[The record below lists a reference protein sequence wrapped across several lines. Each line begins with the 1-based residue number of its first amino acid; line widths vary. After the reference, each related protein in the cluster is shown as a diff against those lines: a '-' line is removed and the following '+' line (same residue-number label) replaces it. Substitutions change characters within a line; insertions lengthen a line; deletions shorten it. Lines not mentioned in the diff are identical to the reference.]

1 MNSILKYIL
10 IPVDGFCSRVLAAVG
25 ALALVQFPNF
35 VVHYLQRL
43 GGHIDELKRM
53 LDQYNQAAAMTG
65 KTFEQYVIL
74 HKTSNVPEIA
84 QTGRIIESSAE
95 RYLEL
100 KTALDQ
106 ISQSPSFLKFFAF
119 LKNAD
124 YEIFKS
130 TLVNYTPGFSFNS
143 ECIVYALAGLAAA
156 SFFYFILKIMLKTL
170 FDKISNPPRKN

>member
-1 MNSILKYIL
+1 MNRFLKYFL
-10 IPVDGFCSRVLAAVG
+10 IPVDAFCSRVSAALG
-25 ALALVQFPNF
+25 ALILVQFPNF
-35 VVHYLQRL
+35 VVNYLQRL

-95 RYLEL
+95 RYLAL
-100 KTALDQ
+100 KSALDE
-106 ISQSPSFLKFFAF
+106 ISQSPSLLKFFAF

-130 TLVNYTPGFSFNS
+130 TLVNYTPGFSFNT
-143 ECIVYALAGLAAA
+143 ECIFYALAGLAAA
-156 SFFYFILKIMLKTL
+156 AFAYFIIKIMLKTL
-170 FDKISNPPRKN
+170 FVKLSNPPRK